1 MRITFGPVP
10 SRRLGRSLGIDVI
23 PLKTC
28 THNCVYCQLGPT
40 RRTTVRRR
48 EFRTVRE
55 IVSAVGEA
63 LREGPRADV
72 LTFSGS
78 GEPTLHK
85 GLGEMIQALKERF
98 SLPVAVLT
106 NGALL
111 YRADVRKELKRSDV
125 VLPSL
130 DGWTQEMFQ
139 RINRPHP
146 SLRLDALLE
155 GLEAFRKI
163 FHGELWLEVLF
174 VGGIND
180 DPMDLPE
187 LIRWVRRIQPDRV
200 QVNTVVRPPAE
211 PWARP
216 VGRERLEEICSA
228 LGPEAEVVVPY
239 RRDAER
245 AARKGLEERV
255 VEMVRRRPL
264 TSEDVV
270 ATLGMGK
277 GEAEE
282 LLERLAQRHGWV
294 RESRGRELFYRS
306 PS

>member
-1 MRITFGPVP
+1 MRITFGPIP

-28 THNCVYCQLGPT
+28 THNCVYCQLGTT

-48 EFRTVRE
+48 EFRTVQE
-55 IVSAVGEA
+55 VVSAVGEA

-111 YRADVRKELKRSDV
+111 YRADVRKELKRADV

-180 DPMDLPE
+180 DPLDLPE
-187 LIRWVRRIQPDRV
+187 LIHWVRRIQPDRI

-228 LGPEAEVVVPY
+228 LGPEAEVIVPY

-245 AARKGLEERV
+245 TARRGLEDRV

-264 TSEDVV
+264 TSEDLV

-282 LLERLAQRHGWV
+282 LLERLAQRHRWV
-294 RESRGRELFYRS
+294 RERRGSDLFYRS